1 MGTSKSGAGSPYLP
15 PEMIRQYN
23 QYQNATRQSP
33 RYGEPVLPRR
43 GGAVG
48 GLAAQSGSSNPT
60 AYGVALSAQPQGGN
74 MPILPN
80 GQMMPYNMGQGG
92 TLQARFSQENR
103 IPPMYGQ
110 TQQAPQMD
118 PRFEM
123 WRRQQ
128 MQRRQAGNMPRFTQ
142 PMTMQ
147 DRMGMMGPGLA
158 SIRAGAQQGPMR
170 QGTAPG
176 VSGMMAAP
184 AGGINMN
191 DLVQRRGILPIG

>member
-1 MGTSKSGAGSPYLP
+1 M
-15 PEMIRQYN
+15 
-23 QYQNATRQSP
+23 
-33 RYGEPVLPRR
+33 PV
-43 GGAVG
+43 
-48 GLAAQSGSSNPT
+48 
-60 AYGVALSAQPQGGN
+60 
-74 MPILPN
+74 LPN
-80 GQMMPYNMGQGG
+80 GQMLP
-92 TLQARFSQENR
+92 
-103 IPPMYGQ
+103 YGQ
-110 TQQAPQMD
+110 TQYVGSTGFEGPPQMWSDVLKGGGVLSTKNPQLFGMQQQPRFNRPQGAGPAPGTAQPQTPQQVD
-118 PRFEM
+118 PRLQM
-123 WRRQQ
+123 WIQQQ